1 MTILISAISVAFKSD
16 HRGTGCFVTL
26 LFEPHVELT
35 VLYASHD
42 AINKKIFVCSAIVAM
57 CDRQML
63 VVPIRVGRKRVN
75 DLQERCLQPHRHLP
89 FNPSGVVT
97 AAWLGIIQTETEIR
111 PLRAIF
117 ISGHFCGFSEY
128 LGCQLEKYSYFSA
141 CEKPLDIFT
150 CKNTSVVIYTAE
162 KSHVVF
168 HS

>member
-1 MTILISAISVAFKSD
+1 MPLCFTLRTSQTQPEKSSKAYWKWLYSFQLFQWPSNQT
-16 HRGTGCFVTL
+16 TGAQAAWAKAHSSFVTL

-75 DLQERCLQPHRHLP
+75 DLQERFLQPHRHLP

-97 AAWLGIIQTETEIR
+97 AAGLGTIQRETEIR

-117 ISGHFCGFSEY
+117 ISSHFCGFSEY
-128 LGCQLEKYSYFSA
+128 LGCQLEKYS
-141 CEKPLDIFT
+141 
-150 CKNTSVVIYTAE
+150 
-162 KSHVVF
+162 
-168 HS
+168 